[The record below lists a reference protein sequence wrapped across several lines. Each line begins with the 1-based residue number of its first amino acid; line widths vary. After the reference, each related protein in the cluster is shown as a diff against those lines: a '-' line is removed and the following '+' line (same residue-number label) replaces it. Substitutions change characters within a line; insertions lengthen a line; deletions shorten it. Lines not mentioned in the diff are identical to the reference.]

1 MKFLNRYF
9 GLFSPLIIIFLL
21 LVIGTMGYHFIDSYS
36 FFDGFYMT
44 IITIATVGY
53 GEIHPLSTAGR
64 IFTSFLIIT
73 SFGTFAYAI
82 SMFTKF
88 VIDGEIQLYFKERK
102 LNKLLSELK
111 DHVII
116 CGYGRNG
123 FQATQVLQRHNQ
135 KFVVIDKLNEEAFES
150 KPKHLLLYGDATSDE
165 LLIRAGIKQAKA
177 IIITLPN
184 DADNLFICLSALNLN
199 PKLTIVS
206 RASEDSSDAKLQI
219 GRAHV

>member
-73 SFGTFAYAI
+73 SFGTFA
-82 SMFTKF
+82 
-88 VIDGEIQLYFKERK
+88 
-102 LNKLLSELK
+102 
-111 DHVII
+111 
-116 CGYGRNG
+116 
-123 FQATQVLQRHNQ
+123 
-135 KFVVIDKLNEEAFES
+135 
-150 KPKHLLLYGDATSDE
+150 
-165 LLIRAGIKQAKA
+165 
-177 IIITLPN
+177 
-184 DADNLFICLSALNLN
+184 
-199 PKLTIVS
+199 
-206 RASEDSSDAKLQI
+206 
-219 GRAHV
+219 